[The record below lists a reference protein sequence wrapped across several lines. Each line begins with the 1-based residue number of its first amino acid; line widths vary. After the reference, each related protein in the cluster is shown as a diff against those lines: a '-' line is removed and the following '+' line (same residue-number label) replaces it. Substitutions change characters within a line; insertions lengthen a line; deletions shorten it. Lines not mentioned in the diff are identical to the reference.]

1 MLNGR
6 LSAVNSGARRISCCH
21 PRRYLAP
28 AAPWPRLNSDERR
41 AACISGKKRGGSQW
55 RKEIV
60 GGLIAA
66 HAFLVFLHV
75 PRGATWRD
83 TAWSPYASSREIP
96 FAEAAWSTRKSVL
109 YRRKVQ
115 HTLET
120 ERVKSSGRNSVPRE
134 ETGMNNLN
142 ERMGTVW
149 HID

>member
-41 AACISGKKRGGSQW
+41 AACISGKKRGDSQW

-66 HAFLVFLHV
+66 HAFLVFCTFPAARRDATLRDHRTHHRMKFRLQRRRDQ
-75 PRGATWRD
+75 RGKVSYIGGRC
-83 TAWSPYASSREIP
+83 
-96 FAEAAWSTRKSVL
+96 STRW
-109 YRRKVQ
+109 R
-115 HTLET
+115 
-120 ERVKSSGRNSVPRE
+120 
-134 ETGMNNLN
+134 LN
-142 ERMGTVW
+142 ELRARGETRYRGKEQG
-149 HID
+149 